1 MSWKSTFVTSP
12 TAAAKKS
19 GLGYWM
25 AEVLKETHKVA
36 SGFDED
42 AVHDLR
48 VALRRC
54 RSIAEGL
61 HAIDPDPAWKKMRK
75 AGKELFSSLG
85 ELRDSHV
92 MMKWVEKLGPADDPV
107 TQKLLD
113 HCKSQEQTSKV
124 HAGESLQNFDR
135 QQWQSWSKSLPGR
148 TNRVRP
154 GSAPFQSIALERWA
168 EARYLH
174 SRALR
179 NRSKTAW
186 HRLRIG
192 VKKFRYVIENFLPG
206 VHQLVNDGLKEIQ
219 DLLGEIHDLDVLW
232 ETALRGGF
240 LASVEDRQRWQ
251 DRIRGEREVR
261 IGQYRKKMMGPDSL
275 WLQWRAALPPD
286 EAVRQVVFKKLYT
299 WASFLDSDFQH
310 SKKIARLSLQLYD
323 GLVRVGA
330 LHVDGRHAR
339 ELLRA
344 AATLHDVGRSQGNAG
359 HHKATGRLIRKLDLP
374 FGWKPEERDMVALIA
389 RYHRGALPSPN
400 QQRFAGMA
408 EAWQREIK
416 SLAGVL
422 RLADTLD
429 RPHDSPINKVK
440 VTKPGEAV
448 VIYAQGLAEDR
459 MGESIAGARYLLE
472 TSCGVPIMVR
482 AM

>member
-1 MSWKSTFVTSP
+1 MTSP
-12 TAAAKKS
+12 TAAGKKS
-19 GLGYWM
+19 GLGHWM
-25 AEVLKETHKVA
+25 AEVLKEAHKVA

-85 ELRDSHV
+85 ELRDAHV

-107 TQKLLD
+107 TQKLAD
-113 HCKSQEQTSKV
+113 HCKNQEDASKT
-124 HAGESLQNFDR
+124 HAAEALRNFDR
-135 QQWQSWSKSLPGR
+135 HQWQSWSRSLPGR

-168 EARYLH
+168 EARRLH
-174 SRALR
+174 SNALR

-192 VKKFRYVIENFLPG
+192 VKKFRYVFENFLPDIHPLLG
-206 VHQLVNDGLKEIQ
+206 DGLKEIQ
-219 DLLGEIHDLDVLW
+219 DSLGEIHDLDVLW
-232 ETALRGGF
+232 EAVVQSGF
-240 LASVEDRQRWQ
+240 LKTPEDRQRWEA
-251 DRIRGEREVR
+251 RIRSERESRV
-261 IGQYRKKMMGPDSL
+261 GKYREKMIGPDSL
-275 WLQWRAALPPD
+275 WSQWRAALPPD
-286 EAVRQVVFKKLYT
+286 EEVRQVVFKKLYT

-310 SKKIARLSLQLYD
+310 SKKIARLSLQLFD
-323 GLVRVGA
+323 GLVRVGV
-330 LHVDGRHAR
+330 LHLDGRHSR

-344 AATLHDVGRSQGNAG
+344 AATMHDVGRSKGNAG

-389 RYHRGALPSPN
+389 RYHRGALPSTN
-400 QQRFAGMA
+400 QKRFAGMGDPQ
-408 EAWQREIK
+408 QREIK

-422 RLADTLD
+422 RLADSLD
-429 RPHDSPINKVK
+429 RPHDSAVGRVK

-459 MGESIAGARYLLE
+459 LGESIAGARYLLE
-472 TSCGVPIMVR
+472 ASCGIPIMVR

>member
-1 MSWKSTFVTSP
+1 MTSLIP
-12 TAAAKKS
+12 AGKKS
-19 GLGYWM
+19 GLGHWM
-25 AEVLKETHKVA
+25 AEVLKQAHKVA
-36 SGFDED
+36 SSFDED
-42 AVHDLR
+42 GVHDLR

-92 MMKWVEKLGPADDPV
+92 LMKWVEKLGPTDDPV
-107 TQKLLD
+107 TQKLFD
-113 HCKSQEQTSKV
+113 HCKSQEQASKI
-124 HAGESLQNFDR
+124 HAGEALQNFDR
-135 QQWQSWSKSLPGR
+135 HQWQSWSKSLPGR
-148 TNRVRP
+148 TSRIRP

-168 EARYLH
+168 EARHLH
-174 SRALR
+174 SNALR

-186 HRLRIG
+186 HQLRIG
-192 VKKFRYVIENFLPG
+192 VKKFRYVIENFLPE
-206 VHQLVNDGLKEIQ
+206 VHQLLGDGLKEIQ
-219 DLLGEIHDLDVLW
+219 DLLGDIHDLDVLW
-232 ETALRGGF
+232 ETALRSGF
-240 LASVEDRQRWQ
+240 LATAEDRQRWEE
-251 DRIRGEREVR
+251 RIRGEREARVGR
-261 IGQYRKKMMGPDSL
+261 YREKMVGRDSL
-275 WLQWRAALPPD
+275 WLQWRAALPP
-286 EAVRQVVFKKLYT
+286 EEEVRQVVFKKLST

-330 LHVDGRHAR
+330 LHVDGHHSR
-339 ELLRA
+339 ELLQA
-344 AATLHDVGRSQGNAG
+344 AATMHDVGRAEGNAG

-374 FGWKPEERDMVALIA
+374 FGWKAEEREMVALIA
-389 RYHRGALPSPN
+389 RYHRGALPSTN
-400 QQRFAGMA
+400 HKRFAEMA
-408 EAWQREIK
+408 GPLQCEIK

-422 RLADTLD
+422 RLADNLD
-429 RPHDSPINKVK
+429 RPHASPIGKVK

-448 VIYAQGLAEDR
+448 VIYAQGLAEER

-472 TSCGVPIMVR
+472 ASCGVPIMVR

>member
-1 MSWKSTFVTSP
+1 
-12 TAAAKKS
+12 
-19 GLGYWM
+19 M
-25 AEVLKETHKVA
+25 AEVLKEAHKVA
-36 SGFDED
+36 SGFGED

-61 HAIDPDPAWKKMRK
+61 HTIDPDPAWKKMRK

-92 MMKWVEKLGPADDPV
+92 MMKWAEKLGPADDPV
-107 TQKLLD
+107 TQKLLE
-113 HCKSQEQTSKV
+113 HCKNQEHASKI
-124 HAGESLQNFDR
+124 HAGEALQRFDR
-135 QQWQSWSKSLPGR
+135 HQWQSWSKSLPVR
-148 TNRVRP
+148 TNRVRA

-168 EARYLH
+168 EARQLH
-174 SRALR
+174 SNALR

-192 VKKFRYVIENFLPG
+192 VKKFRYVIENFLPDL
-206 VHQLVNDGLKEIQ
+206 HQLLGDGLKEIQ

-232 ETALRGGF
+232 ETVLRSGF
-240 LASVEDRQRWQ
+240 LATPEDRRRWEE
-251 DRIRGEREVR
+251 RIRGERDTRVGNYREKM
-261 IGQYRKKMMGPDSL
+261 IGRDAL

-286 EAVRQVVFKKLYT
+286 EEVRQVVFKKLYT
-299 WASFLDSDFQH
+299 WASYLDSDFQH

-330 LHVDGRHAR
+330 LHVDGRHSR

-344 AATLHDVGRSQGNAG
+344 AATMHDVGRAEGNGG

-389 RYHRGALPSPN
+389 RYHRGALPTVN
-400 QQRFAGMA
+400 HKRFAGMA
-408 EAWQREIK
+408 EPLQREIK

-429 RPHDSPINKVK
+429 RPDDSPIGRVK
-440 VTKPGEAV
+440 VSKPGEAV
-448 VIYAQGLAEDR
+448 VIYAQGLAEER

-472 TSCGVPIMVR
+472 ASCGVPIMVR